1 MHMNFA
7 VMSVDG
13 CQSDAG
19 NSYTGYHTLKPM
31 IDIYLIPC
39 ASTKFQ
45 GEPLQQGHKLHG
57 GGKIFVIFNGN
68 HHLSWKRY
76 EIGPWLLWNINRN
89 S

>member
-1 MHMNFA
+1 MNFA
-7 VMSVDG
+7 VMSLDG

-45 GEPLQQGHKLHG
+45 GKPLQQGHKLHG
-57 GGKIFVIFNGN
+57 GGKNLRFSTEITIYLGNGT
-68 HHLSWKRY
+68 R
-76 EIGPWLLWNINRN
+76 
-89 S
+89 